1 MAHKV
6 ILKSKTPFGNAG
18 EEVVIS
24 EEIFEAYGEDFF
36 ESAEEADAETE
47 KNTHKE
53 PDKKDDPE
61 EETKEDD
68 EEDEEK
74 PGVLGKIFGNGK
86 NKAILE
92 PKSTK

>member
-1 MAHKV
+1 MQFKV
-6 ILKSKTPFGNAG
+6 KLKTKTPFGNAG

-36 ESAEEADAETE
+36 ESTEEADAKTE
-47 KNTHKE
+47 KTTHKE
-53 PDKKDDPE
+53 PDKKDDQE
-61 EETKEDD
+61 EETKETD
-68 EEDEEK
+68 EKDEEK
-74 PGVLGKIFGNGK
+74 SGVLGKIFGNKK

>member
-1 MAHKV
+1 MPLKV
-6 ILKSKTPFGNAG
+6 KLKAKTPFGNAG

-36 ESAEEADAETE
+36 ENAEEADTE
-47 KNTHKE
+47 IEKTTHE
-53 PDKKDDPE
+53 VPDKKDDPE
-61 EETKEDD
+61 EETKEND
-68 EEDEEK
+68 EEDEEN
-74 PGVLGKIFGNGK
+74 PGVIGKIFGNGK